1 MDLLKEISK
10 DHEEFRA
17 QLATMIKTATSDPDE
32 SVKIFRSLFEH
43 LVAHHETEEHLVFPK
58 LKAYEDARG
67 SVEEALE
74 EHKSIDLYLEWVK
87 LSHKTERWE
96 AKASVL
102 EELVTHHLKEE
113 EDKVFK
119 AVRSHL
125 KDELASLG
133 EKFEAEEQ
141 RRLSK

>member
-1 MDLLKEISK
+1 MDLLSEISK

-17 QLATMIKTATSDPDE
+17 QLTTMAKTATSNPEE
-32 SVKIFRSLFEH
+32 SVKTFRTMYEH
-43 LVAHHETEEHLVFPK
+43 LVAHHETEEHILFQK
-58 LKAYEDARG
+58 LKAFEDARDP
-67 SVEEALE
+67 VEEALE
-74 EHKSIDLYLEWVK
+74 EHKAIDLYLEWVK
-87 LSHKTERWE
+87 ASHKTERWE
-96 AKASVL
+96 AKVSVL

-119 AVRSHL
+119 AARSHL
-125 KDELASLG
+125 KDELPSLG